1 MTAARLGKMP
11 TTPVRRVKLLVEPL
25 GLHHGL
31 GEHAHALAEE
41 VDVAVIDRLG
51 STETKEG

>member
-1 MTAARLGKMP
+1 
-11 TTPVRRVKLLVEPL
+11 VKLLVEPL